1 MLCDTIIKK
10 AVIVDGT
17 GAASFIADV
26 AICQGRIQAIG
37 QLDGYDAKHVNKL
50 TMVGSDGL
58 PNDPSPHPR
67 LWGAFPRVL
76 GQYCR
81 EEQLF
86 SLEEA
91 VHKMTGMSANRYK
104 LKDRGEIKIGAFAD
118 LVLFDPDTIKDTAT
132 FQNPIS
138 IAKGIENVF
147 VNGQLTY
154 SNGNV
159 SGKRKGVF
167 LFRNNTHQNN

>member
-17 GAASFIADV
+17 GAASFISDV

-50 TMVGSDGL
+50 TMVGFDGL
-58 PNDPSPHPR
+58 PNDPNPHPR

-91 VHKMTGMSANRYK
+91 VYKMTGMSANRY
-104 LKDRGEIKIGAFAD
+104 
-118 LVLFDPDTIKDTAT
+118 
-132 FQNPIS
+132 
-138 IAKGIENVF
+138 
-147 VNGQLTY
+147 
-154 SNGNV
+154 
-159 SGKRKGVF
+159 
-167 LFRNNTHQNN
+167 